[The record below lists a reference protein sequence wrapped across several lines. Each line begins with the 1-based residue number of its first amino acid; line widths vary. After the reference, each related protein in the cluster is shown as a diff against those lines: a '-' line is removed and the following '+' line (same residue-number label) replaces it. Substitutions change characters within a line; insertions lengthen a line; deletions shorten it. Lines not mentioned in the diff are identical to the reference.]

1 MFLCYLYLSWDEYVP
16 DNIKKNEHLYRDM
29 YLYQDSHFF
38 DMSVNTSHSSVHVP
52 TNVYDEY
59 PESREFIIWSEELDE
74 VFKQNYNS
82 DPALSWQYF
91 GSSTGI
97 LRHYPGKMLSIY

>member
-1 MFLCYLYLSWDEYVP
+1 
-16 DNIKKNEHLYRDM
+16 M
-29 YLYQDSHFF
+29 YFEEDTHFYN
-38 DMSVNTSHSSVHVP
+38 MEVNTSHSSVHVP
-52 TNVYDEY
+52 TNVYDK
-59 PESREFIIWSEELDE
+59 SWSSKRFIEWSEALDD

-97 LRHYPGKMLSIY
+97 MRHYPGIVFE